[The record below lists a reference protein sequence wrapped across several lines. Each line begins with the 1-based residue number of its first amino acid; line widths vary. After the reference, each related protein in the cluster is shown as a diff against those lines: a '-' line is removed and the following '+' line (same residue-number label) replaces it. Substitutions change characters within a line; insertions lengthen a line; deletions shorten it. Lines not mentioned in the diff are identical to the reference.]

1 MTTYDLSP
9 LYQTTVGFDRF
20 QDILDKVFA
29 QDVVSTG
36 YPPYN
41 IEKTSD
47 ESYVISIAAAGF
59 TSKEL
64 EIEVR
69 ENKLLVTGKK
79 SSDDAKRVFLH
90 KGIGQRSFQ
99 RKFQLADHVKV
110 VSADF
115 SDGMLNISLERE
127 IPEAYKPRKIAIS
140 NGHGNGSTIVN
151 EKAVEIEG

>member
-1 MTTYDLSP
+1 MRTYDLSP

-20 QDILDKVFA
+20 QDLLDKVFT
-29 QDVVSTG
+29 QESVSTG

-59 TSKEL
+59 SSKEL

-69 ENKLLVTGKK
+69 ENKLIVTGKK
-79 SSDDAKRVFLH
+79 VADEDKRVFLH

-110 VSADF
+110 IAANF
-115 SDGMLNISLERE
+115 TDGMLNISLERE
-127 IPEAYKPRKIAIS
+127 IPEAYKPRKISIS
-140 NGHGNGSTIVN
+140 NGQAKESTIEN
-151 EKAVEIEG
+151 GKAVEIEG

>member
-1 MTTYDLSP
+1 MRTYDLSP

-20 QDILDKVFA
+20 QDILDKVFSQEVA
-29 QDVVSTG
+29 TTG

-47 ESYVISIAAAGF
+47 ETYVISIAAAGF

-69 ENKLLVTGKK
+69 ENKLIITGQK
-79 SSDDAKRVFLH
+79 SADDAKRVFLH

-110 VSADF
+110 VAADF

-127 IPEAYKPRKIAIS
+127 IPEAYKPRKIAIN
-140 NGHGNGSTIVN
+140 NGHGNGSTIAN
-151 EKAVEIEG
+151 GKAVEIEG

>member
-1 MTTYDLSP
+1 MRTYDLSP

-20 QDILDKVFA
+20 QDLLDKVFTSE
-29 QDVVSTG
+29 VVSTG

-41 IEKTSD
+41 IEKTSE

-59 TSKEL
+59 SSKEL

-69 ENKLLVTGKK
+69 ENKLMVTGKK
-79 SSDDAKRVFLH
+79 TSDDSKRVFLH

-115 SDGMLNISLERE
+115 HDGMLNITLERE

-140 NGHGNGSTIVN
+140 NGQGKGSTIEN
-151 EKAVEIEG
+151 GKAVEIEG

>member
-1 MTTYDLSP
+1 MRTYDLSP

-20 QDILDKVFA
+20 QDMLDKVFT
-29 QDVVSTG
+29 QEGVSTG

-59 TSKEL
+59 SSKEL

-69 ENKLLVTGKK
+69 ENKLVVTGKK
-79 SSDDAKRVFLH
+79 VADEAKRVFLH

-110 VSADF
+110 IAANF
-115 SDGMLNISLERE
+115 TDGMLNISLERE

-140 NGHGNGSTIVN
+140 NGQVKESTIEN
-151 EKAVEIEG
+151 GKAVEIEG